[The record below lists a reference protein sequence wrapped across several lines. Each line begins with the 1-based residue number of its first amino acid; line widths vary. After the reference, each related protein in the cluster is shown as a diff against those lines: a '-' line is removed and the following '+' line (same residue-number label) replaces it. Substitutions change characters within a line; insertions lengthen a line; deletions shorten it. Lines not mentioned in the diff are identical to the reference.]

1 MASNVRRRGYP
12 LVAFLW
18 IALCLN
24 YVDRQMV
31 FSIYPALRADI
42 GFSAVQLG
50 LIGSVFTWV
59 YSLSMPVAGWLADKL
74 RRDRMIAGSMVL
86 WSLAA
91 LACGLSHSVAVFLFW
106 RAMMG
111 VTEALYYPAA
121 AAMLAE
127 AYDSG
132 TRSRALGIHQSAQ
145 LAGIIAGGW
154 YGGWMADQWGWRT
167 GCMLA
172 AAAGLIYAGV
182 LARKLPV
189 SVRVRAAV
197 SRRESSVLWTPGY
210 IVLSIAFFAHCAM
223 LWIFYAWLPSFLA
236 ERYHLS
242 MTASGFQGTVF
253 VQLACGAGVLTGSF
267 LADRLARWFSG
278 ARFYIA
284 GAGLMLSAPFGYLT
298 FAVHSLFA
306 ATLFSAMYGYFA
318 GLMIANAFAAAYEV
332 VPKAR
337 FGLAAGLLNMTG
349 GLAATI
355 MIYLAG
361 YLKDSIGFSGLLQ
374 WVAPACIIT
383 AVVMVGWAH
392 RTRRLI
398 DSPLHGV

>member
-1 MASNVRRRGYP
+1 LASNVRRRGYS

-106 RAMMG
+106 RAVMG

-189 SVRVRAAV
+189 
-197 SRRESSVLWTPGY
+197 
-210 IVLSIAFFAHCAM
+210 
-223 LWIFYAWLPSFLA
+223 
-236 ERYHLS
+236 
-242 MTASGFQGTVF
+242 
-253 VQLACGAGVLTGSF
+253 
-267 LADRLARWFSG
+267 
-278 ARFYIA
+278 
-284 GAGLMLSAPFGYLT
+284 
-298 FAVHSLFA
+298 
-306 ATLFSAMYGYFA
+306 
-318 GLMIANAFAAAYEV
+318 
-332 VPKAR
+332 
-337 FGLAAGLLNMTG
+337 
-349 GLAATI
+349 
-355 MIYLAG
+355 
-361 YLKDSIGFSGLLQ
+361 
-374 WVAPACIIT
+374 
-383 AVVMVGWAH
+383 
-392 RTRRLI
+392 
-398 DSPLHGV
+398 